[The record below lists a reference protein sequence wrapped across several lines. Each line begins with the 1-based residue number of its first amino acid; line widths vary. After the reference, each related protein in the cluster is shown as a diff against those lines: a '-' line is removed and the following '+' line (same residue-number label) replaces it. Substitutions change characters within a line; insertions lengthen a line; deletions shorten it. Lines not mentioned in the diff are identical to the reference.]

1 MTEGNP
7 AEKLLTSVIV
17 NAKKKD
23 PSSLDASSEGA
34 SINPMLSVC
43 PTKTLSFDEII
54 PGNGVRVT
62 SDNMIY
68 AVDLTMVITGKH
80 RNESGCF

>member
-1 MTEGNP
+1 
-7 AEKLLTSVIV
+7 
-17 NAKKKD
+17 
-23 PSSLDASSEGA
+23 
-34 SINPMLSVC
+34 MLSLC

-68 AVDLTMVITGKH
+68 AVDLTMVIAGKN
-80 RNESGCF
+80 RNDASEF

>member
-1 MTEGNP
+1 MF
-7 AEKLLTSVIV
+7 
-17 NAKKKD
+17 
-23 PSSLDASSEGA
+23 PSSLDASPEGA
-34 SINPMLSVC
+34 SINPMLSLC

-68 AVDLTMVITGKH
+68 AVDLTMVIAGKN
-80 RNESGCF
+80 RNDASEF